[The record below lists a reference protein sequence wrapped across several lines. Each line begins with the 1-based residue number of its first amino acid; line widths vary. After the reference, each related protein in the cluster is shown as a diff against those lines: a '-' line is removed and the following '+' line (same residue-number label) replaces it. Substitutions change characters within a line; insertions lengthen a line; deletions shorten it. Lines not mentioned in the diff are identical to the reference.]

1 MAAVKHDEN
10 QVNRELDTAG
20 GETMKTSVALTAVVV
35 AMLAVPMWAD
45 VVPQRIAEFSPA
57 PDTAGEWHYNGAGVL
72 SFDQDILIDSGL
84 GSNYDALVG
93 AHVYLP
99 TFMVGGIPDA
109 PYTLTPL
116 GSAQIVIRSADNT
129 TTYMSGT
136 LGSADLS
143 TIGTVA
149 GGYTGFQAD
158 ITDLFITHEGAA
170 LGSAALAIL
179 NNMKQPSLDFEL
191 SLQGGSGPGY
201 YSFAQMLDGGYSGSG
216 GFSGAMSVPEPA
228 TVALLAFGGLALLRR
243 QRRCT

>member
-1 MAAVKHDEN
+1 
-10 QVNRELDTAG
+10 
-20 GETMKTSVALTAVVV
+20 MKTSVALIAVVV
-35 AMLAVPMWAD
+35 ALLAMPMRAD
-45 VVPQRIAEFSPA
+45 VVPERIAEFSPA
-57 PDTAGEWHYNGAGVL
+57 PNTAGEWHYNGAGVL
-72 SFDQDILIDSGL
+72 SFDQNILVDSAL
-84 GSNYDALVG
+84 GSNYDHLVG

-99 TFMVGGIPDA
+99 TFQVGGIPGA

-129 TTYMSGT
+129 TTYMTGT

-179 NNMKQPSLDFEL
+179 NNMQQPSLDFEL

-201 YSFAQMLDGGYSGSG
+201 FSFAQMLDGGHSGTG

-228 TVALLAFGGLALLRR
+228 TIALLAFGGLALLRR
-243 QRRCT
+243 KGRCT